1 MDPPKTESVKSS
13 VRYKIVCAG
22 KCPVCG
28 KTLGTEEN
36 IFICNDCL
44 RKVKENSNEQN

>member
-1 MDPPKTESVKSS
+1 MDPSKTERTKSS
-13 VRYKIVCAG
+13 VCYKIVCKG

-28 KTLGTEEN
+28 KRLGTEEN